1 MSAEVILGWFFL
13 LFAIVGHLVLSF
25 IDAGGMRI
33 LATKLVKFID
43 SHIEQKEDI

>member
-1 MSAEVILGWFFL
+1 MSAEVIFGLFFL

-33 LATKLVKFID
+33 LAAKLVKFVESRIK
-43 SHIEQKEDI
+43 QKEDI